1 MSERVGIQEAPPAL
15 RRRFVT
21 RLREPYPDPNHHR
34 GLLKRLN
41 PRSGEQIE
49 RVVPK
54 HLAVYFP
61 VPLAFMAFAALLV
74 VSLFRWNPLVQFLL
88 LISMIAI
95 AVTIARAFL
104 VWRDVFVLTNWRVV
118 RLSGLLTSRVATM
131 PINRILDMT
140 MTRTPW
146 GRILGYG
153 HFVFESAAQEQG
165 LREIKFVP
173 NILAVDHEIN
183 NAVNKENRRRAKLGV
198 SSQQMGAQTWQVE
211 QANAPASGPDAVP
224 SDVETTDPIRG
235 L

>member
-1 MSERVGIQEAPPAL
+1 MFERVGIEEAPPAL

-21 RLREPYPDPNHHR
+21 RLREPYPDPDHHP
-34 GLLKRLN
+34 GLRKRLN
-41 PRSGEQIE
+41 PRSGEHVE

-61 VPLAFMAFAALLV
+61 VPLAIGAFIMIFVVALF
-74 VSLFRWNPLVQFLL
+74 SWNALTQFLL
-88 LISMIAI
+88 LLSMAAIAI
-95 AVTIARAFL
+95 TMARAFL

-118 RLSGLLTSRVATM
+118 RLSGFFTSRVATM

-146 GRILGYG
+146 GRLLGYG

-173 NILAVDHEIN
+173 NILVVDHEIN
-183 NAVNKENRRRAKLGV
+183 NAVHQENRRRANLGV
-198 SSQQMGAQTWQVE
+198 PTHAVGGQQPNT
-211 QANAPASGPDAVP
+211 PGPTTDDVP